1 MSQKKKYSRYFI
13 ILQEDEKGYG
23 LASDK
28 APTGYAK
35 LEVRNNKC
43 KVSFYVQ
50 NLKKEMKPYYI
61 LLICDKKDDKKLVKL
76 GELNIDNT
84 GRAEVSRE
92 FTPENIAASG
102 VSVDKVSGAAVI
114 RSVDRNVISVL
125 NGFSVTDIPEDWK
138 KYTLIDN
145 VQKRDKE
152 ESEIKDTSIDDNKD
166 RSFDEYE
173 KSIEKIKEEN
183 SKDQSE
189 ESEKYREAL
198 SQNSEEKNEEEYTDI
213 SEPIEIR
220 SSEELDDNE
229 ENLQDSNGEDS
240 DDIRNFKKHKHW
252 KHESNKDN
260 KANSKIKSVI
270 KKDNKDN
277 KDKKNNKTSESNK
290 ISQPNKINE
299 PNKISQPN
307 KTNEI
312 NKASQPN
319 KTNEINKATQP
330 NKVSEPNKSGQVN
343 KAGES
348 NKVSEPNKSSV
359 PNKVNIKIENEGNK
373 GFKVEQKLNNNA
385 NKELKYKSNSYKQ
398 RVENIDDTE
407 FNNNELEYNINQN
420 EENNISEERE
430 VLNNNVGSF
439 YDNII
444 SKDNININNST
455 GVNSNLDNNINPDN
469 YINNNEKIG
478 FDNNQNPNNV
488 PKTKSAKFFHGLTKN
503 LQQWNDDFED
513 LSNSKWYNIPVK
525 SIEDMY
531 KASSYNRYTILYYP
545 MISYFPYIIRHGHYL
560 FGYKHDKDGKVKYIV
575 YGIPGTKAH
584 YDQPFGGKFGF
595 VSWVQGKNNKG
606 KYGNM
611 GYWLLFYDFR
621 KSVIVI
627 PVNK

>member
-61 LLICDKKDDKKLVKL
+61 LLICDKKDEKKLVKL

-102 VSVDKVSGAAVI
+102 VSVDKISGAAVI

-125 NGFSVTDIPEDWK
+125 NGFSVTDIPGDWK

-173 KSIEKIKEEN
+173 KRIEKIKEED
-183 SKDQSE
+183 SKEQFE
-189 ESEKYREAL
+189 ERERYREEM
-198 SQNSEEKNEEEYTDI
+198 SQNGEEHTDI
-213 SEPIEIR
+213 NEPIGIR
-220 SSEELDDNE
+220 SSEELDDKE
-229 ENLQDSNGEDS
+229 ENLQDSNGENS

-260 KANSKIKSVI
+260 KANSKIKPI
-270 KKDNKDN
+270 IEKGNKDNKDKKDNKDN
-277 KDKKNNKTSESNK
+277 KV
-290 ISQPNKINE
+290 SQPNKINE
-299 PNKISQPN
+299 PNK
-307 KTNEI
+307 
-312 NKASQPN
+312 AS
-319 KTNEINKATQP
+319 QP
-330 NKVSEPNKSGQVN
+330 NKVSEPNKASQPNKVGEPNKSGQVN
-343 KAGES
+343 KVGES
-348 NKVSEPNKSSV
+348 NKISEPNKSSV
-359 PNKVNIKIENEGNK
+359 PNKVNTKIENQGTK
-373 GFKVEQKLNNNA
+373 GFKVEQKPNNNA

-398 RVENIDDTE
+398 RLEDIDDTE
-407 FNNNELEYNINQN
+407 INNNELGYNINQN
-420 EENNISEERE
+420 EEDNISEERD
-430 VLNNNVGSF
+430 VLSNNLGSF
-439 YDNII
+439 YNSIV
-444 SKDNININNST
+444 SKDNINLNNNT
-455 GVNSNLDNNINPDN
+455 GVNNNLNNDINSNN
-469 YINNNEKIG
+469 YTNVNNNEKIQ
-478 FDNNQNPNNV
+478 FDNNQKSNDD
-488 PKTKSAKFFHGLTKN
+488 PKTKSAKFFQGLTKN
-503 LQQWNDDFED
+503 LQQWNDDFQD
-513 LSNSKWYNIPVK
+513 LSKSQWYNIPVK

-560 FGYKHDKDGKVKYIV
+560 FGYKYDKDGKVKYIV

-595 VSWVQGKNNKG
+595 VSWVQGKNHKG